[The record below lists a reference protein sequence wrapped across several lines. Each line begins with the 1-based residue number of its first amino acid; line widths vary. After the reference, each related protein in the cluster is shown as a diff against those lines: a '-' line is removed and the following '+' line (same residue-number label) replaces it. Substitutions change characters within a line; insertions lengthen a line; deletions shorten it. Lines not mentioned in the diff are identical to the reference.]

1 MLTTIEGKCLIAMP
15 SLPATLLASAVYASR
30 AVLHH
35 IIRVQV
41 LTKGLSF
48 KKGLSFEKGLRSV
61 ELATYVEGHR

>member
-15 SLPATLLASAVYASR
+15 VLPATSLASAVYASR
-30 AVLHH
+30 VVLHH

-48 KKGLSFEKGLRSV
+48 KKGLRSV
-61 ELATYVEGHR
+61 DLATYVEEHR